1 MTARAAIASL
11 AIAALL
17 AATAQGAALAAA
29 AAPAAGSTDAA
40 PTTAAA
46 DPVRIGSKRFTE
58 SYVLAEIV
66 RGQLERAGHP
76 ATHRAGLGNTAILFA
91 ALRSGAIDLYPEY
104 TGTLAREL
112 LGLGEGE
119 TTVAVL
125 NARLGPLGLALS
137 VPFGFSNT
145 YAIAVDPRRAE
156 ALGLATLSDLARHPE
171 LRVAVSHEFLARA
184 DGWPAIARA
193 YRLPQRPSGVE
204 HGLAYEA
211 LAGKRIDATD
221 AYATDAKIR
230 RYGLRVLVDDRGVFP
245 RYDAML
251 LHRVDLETRHPGVL
265 AALATLAGRIDAE
278 RMQALNAVVE
288 LEGATFAAAA
298 ERWFA
303 SQSDAPATEAGDAT
317 RPATSPA
324 DARRSLVALLSDR
337 EFERLARE
345 HLALVAA
352 AVLGAAALGVPLGI
366 VAARRRA
373 LAGPVLGLVGV
384 LQTIPSLAL
393 LALLVALLGR
403 IGPGP
408 ALVALFLYALL
419 PIVTNTHAG
428 LAGVPPG
435 LVQAGT
441 ALGLRPLQVLRTI
454 ELPLALPLVLTGIQ
468 TAAVIAVGTAT
479 IAAFV
484 GAGGFGERIA
494 AGLALND
501 PPLLLAGAI
510 PAAVLALLVQA
521 SFGVAI
527 RLTRAARARAMADR
541 RAA

>member
-1 MTARAAIASL
+1 VTPGAAIAHV

-17 AATAQGAALAAA
+17 AATGQGAALAAA
-29 AAPAAGSTDAA
+29 PAPQEQSTGAAAPASSVE
-40 PTTAAA
+40 
-46 DPVRIGSKRFTE
+46 PVRIGSKRFTE

-66 RGQLERAGHP
+66 RGQLERAGRP

-104 TGTLAREL
+104 TGTVAREL
-112 LGLGEGE
+112 LGIADGDTRLD
-119 TTVAVL
+119 AL
-125 NARLGPLGLALS
+125 NDRLGAIGLALA

-145 YAIAVDPRRAE
+145 YAIAVDPRRAD
-156 ALGLATLSDLARHPE
+156 ALGLATLSDLARHPA
-171 LRVAVSHEFLARA
+171 LRVGVSHEFLVRA

-193 YRLPQRPSGVE
+193 YGLPQRPSGVE

-211 LAGKRIDATD
+211 LAARRIDATD
-221 AYATDAKIR
+221 VYATDAKIR
-230 RYGLRVLVDDRGVFP
+230 RYGLRVLADDRGVFP

-251 LHRVDLETRHPGVL
+251 LHRVDLEARHPGVL
-265 AALATLAGRIDAE
+265 AALMTIAGSIDAE
-278 RMQALNAVVE
+278 RMQALNAAVE
-288 LEGATFAAAA
+288 LDGASFAGAA
-298 ERWFA
+298 ERYFA
-303 SQSDAPATEAGDAT
+303 SERNARPSPDAPRAAEAPAEA
-317 RPATSPA
+317 RP
-324 DARRSLVALLSDR
+324 SLLALLSDR

-352 AVLGAAALGVPLGI
+352 SVLAAAVLGVPLGI
-366 VAARRRA
+366 LAARRRA

-403 IGPGP
+403 IGTGP

-419 PIVTNTHAG
+419 PIVTSTHAG

-494 AGLALND
+494 SGLALND

-527 RLTRAARARAMADR
+527 RLTRAARARGVADR